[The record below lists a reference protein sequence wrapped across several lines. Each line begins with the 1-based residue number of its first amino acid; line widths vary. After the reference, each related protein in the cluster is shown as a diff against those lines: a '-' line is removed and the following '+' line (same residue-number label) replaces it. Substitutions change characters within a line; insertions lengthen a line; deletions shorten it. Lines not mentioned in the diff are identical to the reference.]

1 VSGIVWARCA
11 LRVLASGLGLRP
23 EAEGREESVILR
35 RDERVMGWRRDR
47 CVKVAGS
54 GDSAKPGRS

>member
-1 VSGIVWARCA
+1 
-11 LRVLASGLGLRP
+11 LRP

-47 CVKVAGS
+47 CVKVAPQS
-54 GDSAKPGRS
+54 LVEVEAEKKQPREKTRD